1 MENTVG
7 FRGQES
13 LLEEEEMKWALKDLA
28 FILGSAPSLVVIAG
42 LECILSPRNIQAGPS
57 L

>member
-7 FRGQES
+7 CRGQES

-28 FILGSAPSLVVIAG
+28 FILGSAPSLVVITG